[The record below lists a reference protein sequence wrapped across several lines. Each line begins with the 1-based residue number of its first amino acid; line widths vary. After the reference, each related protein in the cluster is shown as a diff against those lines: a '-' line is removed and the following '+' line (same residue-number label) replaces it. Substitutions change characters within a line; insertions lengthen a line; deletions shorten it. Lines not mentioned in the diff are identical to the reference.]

1 MKLDILAIAA
11 HPDDIEMCC
20 GATIAKETAN
30 GKKVGIVDL
39 TRGDLGTRGTAD
51 TRDIEAENA
60 AKILNIAVRENLRFR
75 DGFFINDEAH
85 QLEVIKKIRKYKPE
99 VVITNAVTDRHPD
112 HGKGSKLVS
121 DACFL
126 SGLRKIETTADGAAQ
141 EAWRPNLI
149 LHTIQWN
156 IEKPDVVVDVTGYMD
171 TKIKSCLAYKTQF
184 YNEDAPDDEPEI
196 VISGKQYLESLKFRS
211 FDLGR
216 IIGVQYAEGFTVER
230 FVAVDSISDL
240 I

>member
-20 GATIAKETAN
+20 GATIAKEVSR

-51 TRDIEAENA
+51 TRDEEAANA
-60 AKILNIAVRENLRFR
+60 TKILKLAVRENLRFR
-75 DGFFINDEAH
+75 DGFFKNNEEH
-85 QLEVIKKIRKYKPE
+85 QLEVIKKIRKFKPE
-99 VVITNAVTDRHPD
+99 IVITNAVTDRHPD

-126 SGLRKIETTADGAAQ
+126 SGLRKIETTLDGKPQ
-141 EAWRPNLI
+141 EAWRPKLI

-156 IEKPDVVVDVTGYMD
+156 IAEPDVVVDVTGFMD
-171 TKIKSCLAYKTQF
+171 TKIESCLAYKTQF
-184 YNEDAPDDEPEI
+184 YNEATPDSEPAI
-196 VISGKQYLESLKFRS
+196 VISGKQFLESLKYRS
-211 FDLGR
+211 YDLGR